1 MKISAATI
9 VFFIVSAIT
18 AYLFFN
24 MGNILDISQSA
35 KKADAI
41 VVLGGDWEGYR
52 VKRALSLYKK
62 GFSKKIVLNSETR
75 THIEEA
81 GKIFKTEKEYLRY
94 NNVPERDI
102 FFLYNAGNTMYE
114 LKALK
119 KLAIE
124 TGLEKLLIVSAPPHL
139 RRVKILAQD
148 ALGFSE
154 SGLSATYIGS
164 DPPWW
169 HKNEWYRYKRSR
181 NFVISETVKIVSN
194 YIAYVILEKNGLLEP
209 AREYFG
215 PIIYRIKLLFQEGL
229 RSLNQ

>member
-1 MKISAATI
+1 MKIRAATI
-9 VFFIVSAIT
+9 IFFIVSAIT

-24 MGNILDISQSA
+24 MGNFLDISQNA

-52 VKRALSLYKK
+52 VKKALSLYLK
-62 GFSKKIVLNSETR
+62 GYSKKIILNSETK
-75 THIEEA
+75 TYIVEA
-81 GKIFKTEKEYLRY
+81 GQIFKTEKEFLKYK
-94 NNVPERDI
+94 NVPERDI
-102 FFLYNAGNTMYE
+102 LFLYNAGNTMYE

-119 KLAIE
+119 KLALK

-139 RRVKILAQD
+139 RRVKMLAQD
-148 ALGFSE
+148 ALEFSE
-154 SGLSATYIGS
+154 SGLSTIYIGS

-194 YIAYVILEKNGLLEP
+194 YFAYIVLEKNGLLEP
-209 AREYFG
+209 VREYFG
-215 PIIYRIKLLFQEGL
+215 PIIYRIKVLLQEGL

>member
-81 GKIFKTEKEYLRY
+81 GQIFKTEKEYLRY

-139 RRVKILAQD
+139 RRVKIL
-148 ALGFSE
+148 G
-154 SGLSATYIGS
+154 
-164 DPPWW
+164 
-169 HKNEWYRYKRSR
+169 
-181 NFVISETVKIVSN
+181 
-194 YIAYVILEKNGLLEP
+194 
-209 AREYFG
+209 
-215 PIIYRIKLLFQEGL
+215 
-229 RSLNQ
+229 